1 MFADCSDFSSPE
13 ACYEAGC
20 EWIVTVTP
28 NGNQVIEVC
37 VDSGWD
43 GWDEDCEELTQDECS
58 TVEGCE
64 WTDWGCLHIDDN
76 DHDGDGPPECLLDCP
91 GIEYIDPSE
100 DAYEACDWIVS
111 MLGSDPG
118 FASCTTDCDDE
129 TMMEINEIVEACFEC
144 LSNENI
150 DCADLFDDETEEDD
164 CDPDLFCA
172 EVLTCV
178 DGLLYPTAC
187 GPENCDE
194 PIDTCEE
201 DDNGDDGDGP
211 PECILDCPGIDELG
225 PNAGPLEICDFL
237 VSVISTDCVE
247 DCDAQTLYE
256 LEYIAGVCEECLPT
270 GDCDDIFSDNDCSD
284 LSEDECEASSG
295 CEWEYGDTP
304 SGAGECVEA
313 SNDDEGLP
321 ECFLDCP
328 GIWELGPDSDPYE
341 ICEFF
346 VEASGSF
353 CIEDCDEQTLNDLE
367 FISSICEECL
377 ATDSCDDVFGDDE
390 STTGDVNDDGDVNVL
405 DVIQTVNI
413 VLGLVEYDAS
423 ADINSDGSVDITDVV
438 SIINIILGNDIPREY
453 GVKKSSY
460 ELGEGYLR
468 IVADADIAGVQ
479 LDVSGSYY
487 IDSSSL
493 SSGWIMKEH
502 DGVIVIAN
510 IDGTNRSSDIVIE
523 FSGDL
528 SAEAV
533 NVVGW
538 NESIIEAAPIFELP
552 NKISLG
558 RAYPNPFNPSTE
570 ISLSIE
576 QRADITL
583 SVLNIS
589 GQVISTLASG
599 SYDSGDYSF
608 RWDASNFSSGIYLV
622 QIASGSYVET
632 QKVILVK

>member
-1 MFADCSDFSSPE
+1 MISIVSDALKVLSIFMGTSIMFADCSDFNSPE
-13 ACYEAGC
+13 ACEEAGC

-28 NGNQVIEVC
+28 NGNQVIEIC
-37 VDSGWD
+37 
-43 GWDEDCEELTQDECS
+43 
-58 TVEGCE
+58 
-64 WTDWGCLHIDDN
+64 IDDQDWN
-76 DHDGDGPPECLLDCP
+76 DDGGDHEDGPPDCLLDCE
-91 GIEYIDPSE
+91 GIEDINPE
-100 DAYEACDWIVS
+100 DNPYEACDWIIS
-111 MLGSDPG
+111 NFGPNNFMNPC
-118 FASCTTDCDDE
+118 AEDCDDE
-129 TMMEINEIVEACFEC
+129 TMMEINEYVEACFQC
-144 LSNENI
+144 LSDDNCDDAFNNE
-150 DCADLFDDETEEDD
+150 DEEND

-194 PIDTCEE
+194 PIDTCEG
-201 DDNGDDGDGP
+201 DDNGDNGDGP

-256 LEYIAGVCEECLPT
+256 LEYVADVCEECLPT
-270 GDCDDIFSDNDCSD
+270 GDCDDIFSDNDCSE
-284 LSEDECEASSG
+284 LSQDECEASSD
-295 CEWEYGDTP
+295 CDWEYGDNP
-304 SGAGECVEA
+304 SGAGECVDA
-313 SNDDEGLP
+313 SSDDEGLP

-328 GIWELGPDSDPYE
+328 GIWELGPDSGPYE

-346 VEASGSF
+346 VEANGSF

-367 FISSICEECL
+367 FISSICEECI

-390 STTGDVNDDGDVNVL
+390 SATGDVNDDGDVNVL

-413 VLGLVEYDAS
+413 VLGLAEYDSS

-438 SIINIILGNDIPREY
+438 SIINIILGNDIAREY
-453 GVKKSSY
+453 GVEEASY

-493 SSGWIMKEH
+493 SSGWLMKEH

-538 NESIIEAAPIFELP
+538 NESIMEAGPIFELP
-552 NKISLG
+552 SQISLG

-576 QRADITL
+576 RRADITL

-608 RWDASNFSSGIYLV
+608 RWDASNFSSGIYLI

-632 QKVILVK
+632 QKVTLVK